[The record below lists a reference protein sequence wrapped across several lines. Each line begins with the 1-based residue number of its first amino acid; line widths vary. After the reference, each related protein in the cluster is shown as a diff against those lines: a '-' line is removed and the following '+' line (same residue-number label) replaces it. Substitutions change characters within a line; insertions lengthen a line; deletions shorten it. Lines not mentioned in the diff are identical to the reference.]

1 LASGKTVNVAR
12 AGACQQAFRRY
23 NAIRVKYWT
32 QIGLPL
38 LLIVVFALSRWPGVM
53 PDNFSAVYAL
63 VFCGGVFLP
72 RKLAWWLPL
81 ATLLVTDLALN
92 IHYRQLYEADPARY
106 AAPMEFFN
114 PYLLAN
120 YACYGVLI
128 WLGTRFKPTAHWL
141 KLIGGG
147 LLGALVFYVLSNTAS
162 WLQLPGYAKTLGGWI
177 QALTVGLPG
186 WPPTWVFF
194 LKTLASGGLFTG
206 LFVGAMKFAT
216 REAEAPEPRVEEEPA
231 ETEGA
236 QPEESKA

>member
-1 LASGKTVNVAR
+1 MSVWIK
-12 AGACQQAFRRY
+12 
-23 NAIRVKYWT
+23 
-32 QIGLPL
+32 IGLPVL
-38 LLIVVFALSRWPGVM
+38 LMVVFAAGRWPGLM
-53 PDNFSAVYAL
+53 PDNFSVVYAL

-81 ATLLVTDLALN
+81 ATLLMTDFLLN
-92 IHYRQLYEADPARY
+92 LHYQRLYAANPDAY
-106 AAPMEFFN
+106 AAPMKFFS

-120 YACYGVLI
+120 YASYALLI
-128 WLGTRFKPTAHWL
+128 WLGTRFKPSTHWL

-147 LLGALVFYVLSNTAS
+147 VLGALIFYLISNTAS
-162 WLQLPGYAKTLGGWI
+162 WLQLPGYAKTFSGWL

-216 REAEAPEPRVEEEPA
+216 REVEVNEPADEEEAAADDRP
-231 ETEGA
+231 
-236 QPEESKA
+236 QPEEAKA